1 MGNVR
6 ISRLRAFVAKVA
18 GLFGLRKRDSDFDD
32 EVQAH
37 LQLLVERF
45 VAQGSAG

>member
-18 GLFGLRKRDSDFDD
+18 GLSGFENGTAILTTRYRRICNCWWNASSRR
-32 EVQAH
+32 E
-37 LQLLVERF
+37 
-45 VAQGSAG
+45 